1 MKKETIIIYAD
12 VLERGH
18 FFARFHKPL
27 QTLGYD
33 VIFITARLSIE
44 KYLKGIGA
52 TVSVLKKGAS
62 TKKELPLSVD
72 YTLSLSV
79 LNHYHTL
86 QQAQSISISVL
97 NTLNTLVETRSIKMF
112 WIWNGT
118 TTIART
124 INTFAKEKQIQTR
137 FFEISNLP
145 QQIFVDIEG
154 TSGAS
159 YLSQHPNIL
168 DEHTP
173 DDTAYRQWLRQ
184 YHNQDLQ
191 PKQAANR
198 SKIPWSAF
206 IDIFGYAKG
215 YIREDKRSVFKLL
228 FNRLSNRYIN
238 PTYTHASLDE
248 PYIFL
253 PLQVSDD
260 SQLKLFSSYCNI
272 DLIHEAHK
280 IAEQKGLHLIVKIH
294 PAESD
299 RSEIQKIQKL
309 SQSADFTI
317 ANNPTMSLI
326 KNADLIIVNNSTVGL
341 QALIE
346 EKEVMVFG
354 KALYKEFDQR
364 RLKVY
369 ILQYLLSADYF
380 GDAPVPITTVKAVL
394 QHDRWK
400 IPDTKEVTD
409 A

>member
-1 MKKETIIIYAD
+1 MKKETIVIYAD

-18 FFARFHKPL
+18 FFAKFHKPL

-33 VIFITARLSIE
+33 VVYITARLSVE
-44 KYLKGIGA
+44 KHLKRIGA
-52 TVSVLKKGAS
+52 TVTVLQKRAA
-62 TKKELPLSVD
+62 KKELPLTVD
-72 YTLSLSV
+72 YTHSLSV

-86 QQAQSISISVL
+86 QQAQFIGASVI
-97 NTLNTLVETRSIKMF
+97 NTLNTLVETHSVKMF

-124 INTFAKEKQIQTR
+124 ITAFAKEEQIQTR

-159 YLSQHPNIL
+159 YLCQHPDIL
-168 DEHTP
+168 DAHTP
-173 DDTAYRQWLRQ
+173 DDTAYRQWLQQ

-198 SKIPWSAF
+198 SKIPWPAL
-206 IDIFGYAKG
+206 IDVLGYAKG
-215 YIREDKRSVFKLL
+215 YLREDKRSVLRLL
-228 FNRLSNRYIN
+228 LNRLSNRYVN
-238 PTYTHASLDE
+238 PTFTQVSLDK
-248 PYIFL
+248 PFVFL

-260 SQLKLFSSYCNI
+260 SQLKLFSAYSNI
-272 DLIHEAHK
+272 ALVHETLK
-280 IAEQKGLHLIVKIH
+280 IAQQKALRVIVKIH

-299 RSEIQKIQKL
+299 RNEIQEIREL

-317 ANNPTMSLI
+317 ADNPTMSLI
-326 KNADLIIVNNSTVGL
+326 KSAELIVVNNSTVGL

-346 EKEVMVFG
+346 NKKVMVFG
-354 KALYKEFDQR
+354 KALYKDFDQQ
-364 RLKVY
+364 RLKTY

-380 GDAPVPITTVKAVL
+380 GEEPLPLTTVKAVL
-394 QHDRWK
+394 QRHRW
-400 IPDTKEVTD
+400 DTPTADKGLTN